1 MDRGDAM
8 SAGQWIVAIIAGTG
22 LVGLGFALR
31 SLIYRRS
38 LEHAKHSAEVLLEKA
53 RHEAES
59 IVREGQL
66 QAKEELIKARDQF
79 EQDTRTRR
87 QELREIEDRMAVREA
102 SLDRKLEALDK
113 KEQGLDKRIEDM
125 EQQRRSLAQ
134 EQKGLEEVN
143 ARLVQRLQEASHL
156 SRDEARAELLKALED
171 ELKAES
177 AELIRHAQQE
187 AHENAERDARKIIA
201 LAVERFAAEQI
212 NEMTTCSVPLPG
224 DDMKGRIIGKEGRNI
239 RAIEA
244 ATGVNILID
253 DTPEVVVIS
262 GFDPLRREIARQ
274 AMERLITDGRIH
286 PSRIEEVV
294 HKVQAEIA
302 EIIEQAGEQAVY
314 ELGLRGV
321 DPAVQNMVGRLKF
334 RHSYGQNVLKHSIEM
349 GHLMGMMAAEL
360 GIDPAIARR
369 VGLLHDIGK
378 AMDHEIE
385 GSHALIGADYIKK
398 YGETPLVVNAVAAH
412 HNEIEAESIYAI
424 LARAG
429 DAMTAARPGAR
440 SENTEIYLKRLEKL
454 EQIAGSYRGVEKC
467 YAIQAGREVRVIVE
481 PKSIDDNEALLLA
494 RNISRQIE
502 HDMQYPG
509 QIKVTVVRETRCVE
523 YAK

>member
-1 MDRGDAM
+1 MIPGWVVIFV
-8 SAGQWIVAIIAGTG
+8 AGAFF
-22 LVGLGFALR
+22 GLGFGLR
-31 SLIYRRS
+31 IVLYRQKRRD
-38 LEHAKHSAEVLLEKA
+38 A
-53 RHEAES
+53 RQHIETMLQEARRDADA
-59 IVREGQL
+59 IVREGKL
-66 QAKEELIKARDQF
+66 HIKEESIKARDQF
-79 EQDTRTRR
+79 EEEARARR
-87 QELREIEDRMAVREA
+87 QEIKEIEERVAQREIN
-102 SLDRKLEALDK
+102 LDRKLEAFDK
-113 KEQGLDKRIEDM
+113 KELALERRM
-125 EQQRRSLAQ
+125 EEYERQRAALAEEHTEL
-134 EQKGLEEVN
+134 EQHKAIMLQRLHDV
-143 ARLVQRLQEASHL
+143 ARLTPDAARSQLMTALQ
-156 SRDEARAELLKALED
+156 D

-177 AELIRHAQQE
+177 ADLIRRAQQE
-187 AHENAERDARKIIA
+187 AHETAERDARKIIA

-212 NEMTTCSVPLPG
+212 NEMTTCAVPLPG

-274 AMERLITDGRIH
+274 SLERLITDGRIH
-286 PSRIEEVV
+286 PTRIEEVV

-302 EIIEQAGEQAVY
+302 EIIAGAGEHAVY
-314 ELGLRGV
+314 ELGLRAV
-321 DPAVQNMVGRLKF
+321 DPSVQIMIGRLKF

-349 GHLMGMMAAEL
+349 GHLMGMMASEL
-360 GIDPAIARR
+360 GLDASLARR
-369 VGLLHDIGK
+369 IGLLHDIGK
-378 AMDHEIE
+378 AMDHDME
-385 GSHALIGADYIKK
+385 GSHALIGAEYLKK
-398 YGETPLVVNAVAAH
+398 FGETPVVLNAVAAH
-412 HNEIEAESIYAI
+412 HNEVPAESIYAI

-454 EQIAGSYRGVEKC
+454 EQIAASYRGVEKC
-467 YAIQAGREVRVIVE
+467 YAIQAGREIRVLVE
-481 PKSIDDNEALLLA
+481 PKTIDDNEALLLA

>member
-1 MDRGDAM
+1 MNSDA
-8 SAGQWIVAIIAGTG
+8 IAD
-22 LVGLGFALR
+22 GFFYLFSGILLFGFGYVLR
-31 SLIYRRS
+31 SINYNRVARITENNIHNMLDHARREADAI
-38 LEHAKHSAEVLLEKA
+38 LREAKLHAKD
-53 RHEAES
+53 EA
-59 IVREGQL
+59 L
-66 QAKEELIKARDQF
+66 KARDEF
-79 EQDTRTRR
+79 EASTRVRR
-87 QELREIEDRMAVREA
+87 QELRDIEDRLTNREA
-102 SLDRKLEALDK
+102 NLDRKIDAFE
-113 KEQGLDKRIEDM
+113 KRE
-125 EQQRRSLAQ
+125 SLINTR
-134 EQKGLEEVN
+134 LEEIEAVKGDIEKTKASIVETRQHVLTQLEKSAHMDRDT
-143 ARLVQRLQEASHL
+143 ARTEY
-156 SRDEARAELLKALED
+156 LKALEE
-171 ELKAES
+171 ELAADRAALVRRSLQES
-177 AELIRHAQQE
+177 
-187 AHENAERDARKIIA
+187 HESAERDARKIIA
-201 LAVERFAAEQI
+201 LAVERYAAEQI
-212 NEMTTCSVPLPG
+212 NEMTTATVSIASEE
-224 DDMKGRIIGKEGRNI
+224 MKGRIIGKEGRNI

-253 DTPEVVVIS
+253 DTPGVVIIS

-274 AMERLITDGRIH
+274 SLERLIADGRIH
-286 PSRIEEVV
+286 PSRIEEIV
-294 HKVQAEIA
+294 HAVQAEIA
-302 EIIEQAGEQAVY
+302 GIIQKAGEEAVY
-314 ELGLRGV
+314 ELGLASV
-321 DPAVQNMVGRLKF
+321 DPAVQTMVGRLKF

-349 GHLMGMMAAEL
+349 GHLMGMMASEL
-360 GIDPAIARR
+360 GLDPLIARR

-378 AMDHEIE
+378 AMDHDVE

-454 EQIAGSYRGVEKC
+454 EQIATSYRGVEKC

-481 PKSIDDNEALLLA
+481 PKAIDDNEALLLA

-502 HDMQYPG
+502 REMQYPG

>member
-1 MDRGDAM
+1 MNTIHWLIAIASGLGLIALGYGLRIFIVRKVLHL
-8 SAGQWIVAIIAGTG
+8 AGKNAETVMAEARREADAII
-22 LVGLGFALR
+22 
-31 SLIYRRS
+31 
-38 LEHAKHSAEVLLEKA
+38 
-53 RHEAES
+53 
-59 IVREGQL
+59 REGKL
-66 QAKEELIKARDQF
+66 QAKDEVIKARDQF
-79 EQDTRTRR
+79 ETDTRTRR
-87 QELREIEDRMAVREA
+87 QEIKAIEDRLTQREKTIDQKIET
-102 SLDRKLEALDK
+102 LDQKI
-113 KEQGLDKRIEDM
+113 EQL
-125 EQQRRSLAQ
+125 EQQKLLLTLSRT
-134 EQKGLEEVN
+134 EIEGLKKQH
-143 ARLVQRLQEASHL
+143 LQRLQEVSGL
-156 SRDEARAELLKALED
+156 SPEVARAEYMKALET

-177 AELIRHAQQE
+177 ASLIRRLQQE
-187 AHENAERDARKIIA
+187 AHESAERDARKIIA
-201 LAVERFAAEQI
+201 LAVERYASEQI
-212 NEMTTCSVPLPG
+212 NEMTTCSVSLPG

-274 AMERLITDGRIH
+274 SLERLISDGRIH
-286 PSRIEEVV
+286 PARIEEVV
-294 HKVQAEIA
+294 HKVQAEIE
-302 EIIEQAGEQAVY
+302 EIIRESGENAVY
-314 ELGLRGV
+314 ELQLHGI
-321 DPAVQNMVGRLKF
+321 DPAVQTMVGRLKF

-349 GHLMGMMAAEL
+349 AHLMGMMASEMGL
-360 GIDPAIARR
+360 DPLVARR

-378 AMDHEIE
+378 AMDHDIE
-385 GSHALIGADYIKK
+385 GSHALIGADFIKK
-398 YGETPLVVNAVAAH
+398 YGEMPLVVNAVAAH
-412 HNEIEAESIYAI
+412 HNEVEAESIYAI

-429 DAMTAARPGAR
+429 DAMTASRPGAR

-467 YAIQAGREVRVIVE
+467 FAIQAGREVRVFVE
-481 PKSIDDNEALLLA
+481 PKSIDDDQAMLLA

>member
-1 MDRGDAM
+1 MEDTM
-8 SAGQWIVAIIAGTG
+8 NTIHWLITILS
-22 LVGLGFALR
+22 GLGLISLGYGLR
-31 SLIYRRS
+31 VLIARKVLHLAENNASAILANARR
-38 LEHAKHSAEVLLEKA
+38 
-53 RHEAES
+53 EAEAT
-59 IVREGQL
+59 IREGKL
-66 QAKEELIKARDQF
+66 QAKDEILMARDQF
-79 EQDTRTRR
+79 ELDTKSRR
-87 QELREIEDRMAVREA
+87 QEVKEVED
-102 SLDRKLEALDK
+102 
-113 KEQGLDKRIEDM
+113 
-125 EQQRRSLAQ
+125 
-134 EQKGLEEVN
+134 
-143 ARLVQRLQEASHL
+143 RLVQREKTIDRKMETLDQKIEHLEQQKLLLALSRTELEGLKRQHLQRLQEVSGL
-156 SRDEARAELLKALED
+156 SPEVARTQYMAALED
-171 ELKAES
+171 ELKEES
-177 AELIRHAQQE
+177 AALIRRLQQE
-187 AHENAERDARKIIA
+187 AHETAERDARKIIS
-201 LAVERFAAEQI
+201 LAVERYASEQI
-212 NEMTTCSVPLPG
+212 NEMTTCSIALPG

-274 AMERLITDGRIH
+274 SMERLISDGRIH
-286 PSRIEEVV
+286 PARIEEVV

-302 EIIEQAGEQAVY
+302 EIIQKSGEQAIY
-314 ELGLRGV
+314 ELDLRAV
-321 DPAVQNMVGRLKF
+321 DPAVQTMIGRLKF
-334 RHSYGQNVLKHSIEM
+334 RHSYGQNVLRHSIEM
-349 GHLMGMMAAEL
+349 GHLMGMMASEMGLDAGL
-360 GIDPAIARR
+360 ARR

-378 AMDHEIE
+378 AMDHDIE
-385 GSHALIGADYIKK
+385 GSHALIGADFIKK
-398 YGETPLVVNAVAAH
+398 YGEAPLIVNAVAAH
-412 HNEIEAESIYAI
+412 HNEVEAESIYAI

-454 EQIAGSYRGVEKC
+454 EQIAGSFRGVEKC
-467 YAIQAGREVRVIVE
+467 YAIQAGREVRVFVE